1 MEKFMCKNEV
11 MAPFLDKLGDRVV
24 ASSGIQSDRY
34 HLGKLIFQN
43 VKDNPDLVMQIDG
56 RTGESETNGSVLRRS
71 VQCATVFRKL
81 GLKTGDVIILMGAH
95 HLDQAVPLYAALYLG
110 IATATIDRTLLVGE
124 LEATFNNIKPKMIFC
139 ESEKVLDVKKAV
151 SQSGL
156 DSKIISFGASPD
168 TMSFSEMMETCREEI
183 DVDNFKLADFDPEE
197 TIAYLV
203 STSGTTGLPKSA
215 IVTHMN
221 MAISGGYIFT
231 SAKKFPPVQSVLI
244 VAPLQWLSALINYVM
259 GPIFNYWRIQSS
271 APYTTEHILELIKK
285 YEPKFLISSP
295 PMMATLM
302 KAAAKENC
310 EFSCFDVIYLGGSA
324 VPREMIDELRR
335 LVPKA
340 VVNDVYGMSE
350 VGSLV
355 FSNHSS
361 PIGSSG
367 KPLPHIKYKLVDVD
381 TGEEVKEPYKKGEL
395 WIQTPG
401 YFKGYY
407 NNPEPTAEVLTED
420 KWFKTGDMMY
430 RDEEWNFFF
439 VERIKLLLK
448 YRNHQISPVELEGV
462 IRQHPGV
469 LDVAVTSLSDP
480 DDGDLPV
487 ACVVQRPGFDL
498 TADDIKNLVKENLTD
513 TKHLR
518 GGVMFL
524 NELPL
529 TTTTKVHRRNLKT
542 LVAAKVDE
550 LL

>member
-151 SQSGL
+151 SQ
-156 DSKIISFGASPD
+156 
-168 TMSFSEMMETCREEI
+168 
-183 DVDNFKLADFDPEE
+183 LADFDPEE

-401 YFKGYY
+401 YFK
-407 NNPEPTAEVLTED
+407 PTAEVLTED